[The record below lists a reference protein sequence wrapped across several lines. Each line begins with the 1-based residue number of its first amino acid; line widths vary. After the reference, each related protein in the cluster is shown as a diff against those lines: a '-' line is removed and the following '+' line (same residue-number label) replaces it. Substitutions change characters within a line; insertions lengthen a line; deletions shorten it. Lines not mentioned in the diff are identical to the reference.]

1 MDVDD
6 SAAAMNVDAGNP
18 KTANA
23 GSGDDAD
30 MKRFT
35 MEFLSHYCR

>member
-1 MDVDD
+1 MDVDSSATATNAD
-6 SAAAMNVDAGNP
+6 NSAAVTAGN
-18 KTANA
+18 
-23 GSGDDAD
+23 GDDAD

>member
-1 MDVDD
+1 MDVDN
-6 SAAAMNVDAGNP
+6 SAAAMNVDADNS